1 MSAAARSAVEGLA
14 FLPIDL
20 ARHAAVCVD
29 FRRDMYLASFG
40 TEAGLEEEM
49 GPDASLYLAQLARR
63 LEQLPEG
70 NAHLWR
76 HGEIAGQTEMSL
88 LDEEPGV
95 GYVHLFYVAPGERGR
110 GLGRLLHQHAAA
122 VFTARGM
129 RRMRLSVGARNEA
142 AIAFYRAAGWRRVGP
157 RAHREPMDVMEYA
170 L

>member
-1 MSAAARSAVEGLA
+1 MKALEGLA
-14 FLPIDL
+14 FAPIDL
-20 ARHAAVCVD
+20 ARHADVCLA

-40 TEAGLEEEM
+40 TADGLEEEM
-49 GPDASLYLAQLARR
+49 GPGGSLYLAQLARR

-95 GYVHLFYVAPGERGR
+95 GYVHLFYVASALRGQ
-110 GLGRLLHQHAAA
+110 GLGRVLHQHAAA
-122 VFTARGM
+122 VLTARGM
-129 RRMRLSVGARNEA
+129 RLMRLSVGAHNVA
-142 AIAFYRAAGWRRVGP
+142 AIAFYRALGWRRTGTRP
-157 RAHREPMDVMEYA
+157 HREPMDVMEYR